1 MSSTLDNLRV
11 AAYNWTELPDMT
23 QNERNLWMGLGY
35 CYEWYRAHPEDK
47 KQCDELSQQYIKAY
61 WRDAN

>member
-1 MSSTLDNLRV
+1 MSYTLTEIKL
-11 AAYNWTELPDMT
+11 AAYNWDTLPDIT

-35 CYEWYRAHPEDK
+35 CYEWFRAHPEDK
-47 KQCDELSQQYIKAY
+47 KQCDELAKQYIKAY